1 MTLRG
6 LRGRSIAVSVT
17 VFLLVGTVSA
27 LLTFQFMRSMSL
39 SLGKEYAMQHVEH
52 HSNTLSSMLSTNIRL
67 AQKITTA
74 GLLLSWL
81 ENESDEVSKK
91 RALKLM
97 NDSVNIAQADSW
109 FIAFKESRHFYF
121 DDKAN
126 LFRGKELLKQLQTD
140 TSEDAWFYHTLHS
153 ATPYNMNIDYDS
165 AVGATKLWLNVPVT
179 YEGVRV
185 AVIGFG
191 IDYKNFIDDYIM
203 SSNHMLTSMVLST
216 KGAILAH
223 PNPSKATYN
232 VHTSEASSW
241 NMIWPMLDE
250 TSKERLN
257 MALQMLPYSKE
268 RTNTLELNV
277 EGKECV
283 VALSYIPELEWVG
296 FSMLNIKDLVS
307 LYDVRYSIGIFLLL
321 AFLSAFVAYWMTEQ
335 YLLKPITDLSRVAK
349 SVSKGDYSVRLHRFL
364 DRDDELSD
372 LGYAM
377 NEMIEKVES
386 VTLDAQER
394 YRWLAENSQDVI
406 WVMDTQGKLVY
417 ISPSAERLRGYS
429 VEEEMAMALED
440 TVCEESLPV
449 IKEFMGRAMEEIK
462 KGKIPIIPE
471 HRVKQPR
478 KDGTTFWAE
487 VNVRVLPYFKDGSIC
502 FIGVTRDIS
511 ERIKAEEEIKQLAF
525 YDPLTTLA
533 NRRLLLDR
541 LDTTIHACHRKKIL
555 GALVFLDLDGFKPLN
570 DTYGHQIGDEL
581 LVHVAKRIKSAV
593 RIVDT
598 VGRYGGDEFVVLLP
612 DLGPSKEAA
621 QEIAKTIANKIGTLI
636 SEPYILSVTEYRLT
650 ASIGVVL
657 FGESETDAKTI
668 LDEADSA
675 MYQAKEAGKDCVI
688 IKGALV

>member
-1 MTLRG
+1 MILRG
-6 LRGRSIAVSVT
+6 LRGRSIAVSFF
-17 VFLLVGTVSA
+17 VFLLVGTASA
-27 LLTFQFMRSMSL
+27 LLTFQFMHSMSF
-39 SLGKEYAMQHVEH
+39 SLGKEYAIQHVEH
-52 HSNTLSSMLSTNIRL
+52 HAKALSSMLSTNIRL

-74 GLLLSWL
+74 GLLFSWL
-81 ENESDEVSKK
+81 ENEGDEAAKK

-97 NDSVNIAQADSW
+97 NDSVSIAQADSW
-109 FIAFKESRHFYF
+109 FVAFKESGHFYF
-121 DDKAN
+121 DDKSN
-126 LFRGKELLKQLQTD
+126 TFRGKEQLKKLEPGL
-140 TSEDAWFYHTLHS
+140 SEDAWFYHTLHS
-153 ATPYNMNIDYDS
+153 AASYNMNIDYDS

-179 YEGVRV
+179 YEGIRS

-191 IDYKNFIDDYIM
+191 IDYKNFIDDYIA

-223 PNPSKATYN
+223 PNPTKVTHN

-241 NMIWPMLDE
+241 NMIWTMLDE
-250 TSKERLN
+250 ASKERLN
-257 MALQMLPYSKE
+257 VALQMLPYSKE
-268 RTNTLELNV
+268 HTNTLELNV
-277 EGKECV
+277 EGTQCI

-296 FSMLNIKDLVS
+296 FSMLSIKDLMS

-321 AFLSAFVAYWMTEQ
+321 AIISAFVAYWMTEH
-335 YLLKPITDLSRVAK
+335 YLLKPITDLSRVAQ

-372 LGYAM
+372 LCFAM
-377 NEMIEKVES
+377 NEMIEKVEN

-406 WVMDTQGKLVY
+406 WVMDTQGKLIY

-429 VEEEMAMALED
+429 VAEEMAMPLED

-449 IKEFMGRAMEEIK
+449 VKEFMGRAIEEIK
-462 KGKIPIIPE
+462 RGKIPIIPE
-471 HRVKQPR
+471 HRIQQPR
-478 KDGTTFWAE
+478 KDGSTFWAE
-487 VNVRVLPYFKDGSIC
+487 VNVRVLPYFKDGSMC
-502 FIGVTRDIS
+502 FIGVTRDIT

-533 NRRLLLDR
+533 NRRLILDR
-541 LDTTIHACHRKKIL
+541 LTTTIHTCHRKNIL

-581 LVHVAKRIKSAV
+581 LIQVAKRIKSAV

-598 VGRYGGDEFVVLLP
+598 AGRYGGDEFVVLLP

-621 QEIAKTIANKIGTLI
+621 QEIAKTIANKIGALV
-636 SEPYILSVTEYRLT
+636 SEPYFLSITEYRLT

-657 FGESETDAKTI
+657 FGENETDAKTI